1 MQRRALSTFG
11 MAEAGFNSELVR
23 RLAREEPISRPGSET
38 RPDGAGLPSMDYRS
52 VGRHNTE
59 TSAYVVYDGL
69 VYDITDFL
77 QRHPGGKSILAAA
90 LGTDVTETL
99 DSFHDL
105 HVSRLIRSAH
115 FRDASGIRLVARLD
129 RTPRDGFNWIGN
141 HEYQSRREYR
151 RPDPMGDELR
161 REVMS
166 YIRRH
171 RLPVKKPLTECIVLV
186 ALFYISLST
195 AIYMAFIQGSP
206 LWCLLF
212 GPIATFTAVNI
223 GHTAMHGGFSD
234 SRILNFL
241 AKSVWDWGGYASN
254 CWDVEHQGHHQA
266 PHTTID
272 LQTAGSTGMRFFE
285 HQKFE
290 WFHRYQMFY
299 VWLVFVF
306 YSPASWV
313 MHSYRTLFVYPSVL
327 RSEKILHA
335 GFKLTGFVV
344 PMTLSFFLFDAATAL
359 TNLFLLAFSMSYFS
373 LFTLFIQHEDSYLPE
388 DENEPWSV
396 RQVITSASWRGRSR
410 LFEWLFGYF
419 NYHTEHHLF
428 PGLNPSIYPKIQ
440 PLVKSICEK
449 YGVPYKHISY
459 FELVSSQ
466 VRAWKK
472 YSAAG
477 VGVVALDNG
486 SLGAQAH

>member
-1 MQRRALSTFG
+1 
-11 MAEAGFNSELVR
+11 
-23 RLAREEPISRPGSET
+23 AREEPISRPGSET
-38 RPDGAGLPSMDYRS
+38 RTDGAGLPSMDYRS

-69 VYDITDFL
+69 V
-77 QRHPGGKSILAAA
+77 S
-90 LGTDVTETL
+90 DVTETL

-223 GHTAMHGGFSD
+223 
-234 SRILNFL
+234 
-241 AKSVWDWGGYASN
+241 
-254 CWDVEHQGHHQA
+254 
-266 PHTTID
+266 
-272 LQTAGSTGMRFFE
+272 
-285 HQKFE
+285 
-290 WFHRYQMFY
+290 
-299 VWLVFVF
+299 
-306 YSPASWV
+306 
-313 MHSYRTLFVYPSVL
+313 
-327 RSEKILHA
+327 
-335 GFKLTGFVV
+335 
-344 PMTLSFFLFDAATAL
+344 
-359 TNLFLLAFSMSYFS
+359 
-373 LFTLFIQHEDSYLPE
+373 
-388 DENEPWSV
+388 
-396 RQVITSASWRGRSR
+396 
-410 LFEWLFGYF
+410 
-419 NYHTEHHLF
+419 
-428 PGLNPSIYPKIQ
+428 
-440 PLVKSICEK
+440 
-449 YGVPYKHISY
+449 
-459 FELVSSQ
+459 
-466 VRAWKK
+466 
-472 YSAAG
+472 
-477 VGVVALDNG
+477 
-486 SLGAQAH
+486 